1 METLLENEVCVLTLT
16 PRNRNLIP
24 ESEMEDEIE
33 NYEEWEYA
41 NPAEYGRLYDR
52 RLPECGEKIVDYRD
66 YDFYEACS
74 RMSEDEGDTDD
85 LDFDD
90 LDEYLNSIGDS
101 LRYYDSVREVAR
113 RTAEWKIQS
122 ELESCQ
128 EEILMYY
135 AIWYY
140 MDNISSAI
148 IPLDLITRIEDYDYC
163 QIDRVDD
170 VDDMINEWID
180 DHEGLR
186 EYLEEQ

>member
-16 PRNRNLIP
+16 PRNQNLIS

-41 NPAEYGRLYDR
+41 NPADYSRLYDR
-52 RLPECGEKIVDYRD
+52 RLPDCGEKIVDYGN

-74 RMSEDEGDTDD
+74 YMSDGEGDADD

-90 LDEYLNSIGDS
+90 LDEYLNSVGDS
-101 LRYYDSVREVAR
+101 LRYYDTVREVAR
-113 RTAEWKIQS
+113 RTAEWKVQS
-122 ELESCQ
+122 ELEDCR

-140 MDNISSAI
+140 MDNISNEI
-148 IPLDLITRIEDYDYC
+148 IPLDLITRIEDYDYY